1 MANCSDYINAD
12 DLKTGKQ
19 AVQHIEHVAKSK
31 DANGAHAL
39 TVTDTIRGEQVT
51 NLTLDGMEAQFQ
63 TAQDER
69 ETEFN
74 QQLDQ
79 QQTRFNDQLISQENE
94 FVSQI
99 TEQRDEFNDMLA
111 ASGYSWL
118 NDYIDGPVTFTN
130 RSQVTVY
137 NGVAY
142 RLAAN
147 TDVPFTT
154 TGNDSTSWA
163 SDSLHLVAI
172 GDNDIRQQVQYQLG
186 QWLPSVS
193 AVLSSTDTYSSI
205 RVRGFY
211 SPNDGGEGTWVATG
225 NTDAS
230 KAGTH
235 LITQAKIYNANGVEY
250 QLKVNVGSDVDA
262 RSNGAVCVT
271 GGDNSSLISD
281 VSAAST
287 TCLGQAINGILYTI
301 SPTDTYSLS
310 NDDLLAPVVAQK
322 VYIKITGGSYRISKK
337 GAKFRKFADYDCAG
351 SVIYVY
357 AANEYKRSVTG
368 EWLNGFEHSYEDI
381 DEVYAA
387 IGEQKYWGAV
397 AAGYT
402 KISNAKIIGD
412 HKVSLSE
419 SVCSA
424 GSAFFLINPE
434 YVTLEN
440 IHARGFQL
448 PLVARPANSGV
459 INSGLITT
467 DLPTSSDAGV
477 TFGNFYGLYC
487 KNVFLDWGR
496 EGLAQIMTD
505 WSTWEGGSLCDGAA
519 WIEGPDA
526 KRPDYFLVVT
536 GAGFRMSGVNLTVSH
551 TQISDET
558 KRPGKG
564 VIYTNCRGHSFTNNY
579 LEHTPNLFVVSKQM
593 GDPTYSKALGL
604 IIDGIAHQYKPVSSW
619 TYITFEDGCFG
630 HYDANGNWVY
640 PELYNDNNFSYN
652 GINFTR
658 IGAPV
663 HDVGAFLHGGY
674 DFKYGTY
681 GLYGGA
687 AGSVDFDHLRD
698 YKETKE
704 FISPYGLQVNS
715 GTLYVPMH
723 SPAYRSNICI
733 WYKDLTGSFDPVNF
747 VIWQSIAELETPS
760 VDGNLVMSRGE
771 GCIDFGNGYKLAII
785 PNVKWNANDGVS
797 TFTPQQN
804 LVIRVASGKPIVLKA
819 IQAFT
824 GGVPVFPTGLSY
836 KPESGMAGVFGN
848 YTNGY
853 IKSPGGGLF
862 KPGDIVY
869 PWISVD
875 KHSNDYKYNATLGAT
890 GNPIPQIIT
899 SGMTLGSQYQQTFNV
914 TVDSVDSANGR
925 TTITVPSGSL
935 PYIAMGI
942 PAYVASGSSTAYTG
956 ATRVYA
962 RVMNSNGTATNKYV
976 LDAVVGA
983 AGDTLVINQSL
994 LPAYSTKGD
1003 VNFNNVSAST
1013 LTATGMV
1020 TAGGLTLTRTA
1031 TTRGVQPAAAAT
1043 YNLGT
1048 AALPWNNIYTQN
1060 AVTVVSDRRHKPVQ
1074 ESIPDNILDIWGT
1087 ISIKRYKYDWAVA
1100 GKGEEAARW
1109 HVGYIAQDILEAFE
1123 AAGEDATEWGLIVH
1137 VYQEAQDAI
1146 VESWDAVYET
1156 VPAEYDADG
1165 NVVTPETQVLVKEAG
1180 YGVIQEATEAVDQW
1194 RLVMDECNA
1203 METAY
1208 QRRRLDRIEDVLLN
1222 NTSSKSN

>member
-1 MANCSDYINAD
+1 MAITDERTPRLNLALPVKTNALKDDVERLRDAITTLDSIVPVEIDSAAVLLNSDFSPDAVQVMGFYTYGD
-12 DLKTGKQ
+12 GGKGVWVKTG
-19 AVQHIEHVAKSK
+19 
-31 DANGAHAL
+31 
-39 TVTDTIRGEQVT
+39 VTDE
-51 NLTLDGMEAQFQ
+51 
-63 TAQDER
+63 
-69 ETEFN
+69 
-74 QQLDQ
+74 
-79 QQTRFNDQLISQENE
+79 
-94 FVSQI
+94 
-99 TEQRDEFNDMLA
+99 
-111 ASGYSWL
+111 
-118 NDYIDGPVTFTN
+118 
-130 RSQVTVY
+130 
-137 NGVAY
+137 
-142 RLAAN
+142 
-147 TDVPFTT
+147 
-154 TGNDSTSWA
+154 
-163 SDSLHLVAI
+163 SL
-172 GDNDIRQQVQYQLG
+172 
-186 QWLPSVS
+186 
-193 AVLSSTDTYSSI
+193 
-205 RVRGFY
+205 
-211 SPNDGGEGTWVATG
+211 
-225 NTDAS
+225 
-230 KAGTH
+230 AGTH
-235 LITQAKIYNANGVEY
+235 VITEAKIYNAAGVEY
-250 QLKVNVGSDVDA
+250 RLKVNVGSDVDA
-262 RSNGAVCVT
+262 RCNGAVCVT

-281 VSAAST
+281 VNAAST
-287 TCLGQAINGILYTI
+287 VCLGQAVNGILYTI
-301 SPTDTYSLS
+301 FPTDTYSLS

-322 VYIKITGGSYRISKK
+322 IFIKITGGSYRISKE
-337 GAKFRKFADYDCAG
+337 AIKFRKFADYDCAG

-357 AANEYKRSVTG
+357 AANEYKRTVTSK
-368 EWLNGFEHSYEDI
+368 WLNGFEHSYEDI

-387 IGEQKYWGAV
+387 IGQKEFWGAV
-397 AAGYT
+397 AVGHT

-467 DLPTSSDAGV
+467 DLPTSSEAGV

-579 LEHTPNLFVVSKQM
+579 LEHTPNLFVISKQM
-593 GDPTYSKALGL
+593 GDPSYSKALGL
-604 IIDGIAHQYKPVSSW
+604 IIDGIAHQYKPISSW

-630 HYDANGNWVY
+630 HYDDNSNWVY
-640 PELYNDNNFSYN
+640 PDLYTENQYSYN

-658 IGAPV
+658 IGSPL
-663 HDVGAFLHGGY
+663 HDAGAFLHGGY

-681 GLYGGA
+681 GLYGGS

-715 GTLYVPMH
+715 GTLYVPLH
-723 SPAYRSNICI
+723 SPALRSTICI
-733 WYKDLTGSFDPVNF
+733 WYKDLTGTFDPINF
-747 VIWQSIAELETPS
+747 VAWQSIANLETPS
-760 VDGNLVMSRGE
+760 VDGNMVMSRGE

-785 PNVKWNANDGVS
+785 PNVKWNANDGIG

-804 LVIRVASGKPIVLKA
+804 LVITVAPGKPIVLKA

-824 GGVPVFPTGLSY
+824 GGVPMFPTGLTY
-836 KPESGMAGVFGN
+836 KPESGLNGVFGN

-875 KHSNDYKYNATLGAT
+875 KHSNDYKYNATLGVA
-890 GNPIPQIIT
+890 GNPIPQIVV

-925 TTITVPSGSL
+925 TTITVPSASL

-942 PAYVASGSSTAYTG
+942 PAYVASGSSTSFTG
-956 ATRVYA
+956 ATRVYR
-962 RVMNSNGTATNKYV
+962 RVMNSNGTATNQYI

-983 AGDTLVINQSL
+983 AGDTLVINQ
-994 LPAYSTKGD
+994 AQITGYVVKGD
-1003 VNFNNVSAST
+1003 VTFNNVTVST
-1013 LTATGMV
+1013 V
-1020 TAGGLTLTRTA
+1020 TA
-1031 TTRGVQPAAAAT
+1031 
-1043 YNLGT
+1043 
-1048 AALPWNNIYTQN
+1048 
-1060 AVTVVSDRRHKPVQ
+1060 S
-1074 ESIPDNILDIWGT
+1074 
-1087 ISIKRYKYDWAVA
+1087 
-1100 GKGEEAARW
+1100 
-1109 HVGYIAQDILEAFE
+1109 
-1123 AAGEDATEWGLIVH
+1123 GLIKAGSMTVNGNT
-1137 VYQEAQDAI
+1137 VGSMVA
-1146 VESWDAVYET
+1146 
-1156 VPAEYDADG
+1156 VPASATASGSPGQWAADASYLYVCVAS
-1165 NVVTPETQVLVKEAG
+1165 NT
-1180 YGVIQEATEAVDQW
+1180 W
-1194 RLVMDECNA
+1194 R
-1203 METAY
+1203 
-1208 QRRRLDRIEDVLLN
+1208 RIAIA
-1222 NTSSKSN
+1222 SW

>member
-1 MANCSDYINAD
+1 MSSGCGDVLSLE
-12 DLKTGKQ
+12 DLKTAKKHQIFEAEVITGKAGGVAGGPDIDEATNPVTGQ
-19 AVQHIEHVAKSK
+19 VQETLPAVME
-31 DANGAHAL
+31 G
-39 TVTDTIRGEQVT
+39 VTDGVNSQLAQQQAEF
-51 NLTLDGMEAQFQ
+51 EAQQ
-63 TAQDER
+63 QAQR
-69 ETEFN
+69 N
-74 QQLDQ
+74 Q
-79 QQTRFNDQLISQENE
+79 
-94 FVSQI
+94 
-99 TEQRDEFNDMLA
+99 FNDMLT

-118 NDYIDGPVTFTN
+118 PDYVDGPVTFTN

-142 RLAAN
+142 RLSAA
-147 TDVPFTT
+147 TDIPFTT
-154 TGNDSTSWA
+154 TGNNATSWA
-163 SDSLHLVAI
+163 NDSTHLVAI
-172 GDNDIRQQVQYQLG
+172 GDNDIRQQVQYQFG
-186 QWLPSVS
+186 QWLPS
-193 AVLSSTDTYSSI
+193 AVALFNITNSYSSV

-211 SPNDGGEGTWVATG
+211 QPNDGGEGTWVATG

-235 LITQAKIYNANGVEY
+235 DITQAKIYNATGVEY
-250 QLKVNVGSDVDA
+250 QLEVAVGSDVDA
-262 RSNGAVCVT
+262 RSNGAVCIT

-287 TCLGQAINGILYTI
+287 VCLGQAINGILYTI

-310 NDDLLAPVVAQK
+310 NDDLLAPVIAQK
-322 VYIKITGGSYRISKK
+322 IYIKITGGSYRVSKQGIK
-337 GAKFRKFADYDCAG
+337 VRKFAEYDCAG

-357 AANEYKRSVTG
+357 AANEYKRAITNV
-368 EWLNGFEHSYEDI
+368 WLNGFEHSYDDI

-387 IGEQKYWGAV
+387 IGQQEFWGAV
-397 AAGYT
+397 SVGYT
-402 KISNAKIIGD
+402 KITNAKIIGD

-419 SVCSA
+419 AVCSA

-434 YVTLEN
+434 YVTLDN

-459 INSGLITT
+459 INDGLITT
-467 DLPTSSDAGV
+467 DLPTSSAAGV
-477 TFGNFYGLYC
+477 NFGNFYGLYC
-487 KNVFLDWGR
+487 RNVFLDWGR
-496 EGLAQIMTD
+496 EGLAQIMCD
-505 WSTWEGGSLCDGAA
+505 WCTWEGGSLSDSAA

-536 GAGFRMSGVNLTVSH
+536 GGGFNMSGVNLCVNH
-551 TQISDET
+551 TQITNET

-564 VIYTNCRGHSFTNNY
+564 VIYTNCRGHTFTNNY
-579 LEHTPNLFVVSKQM
+579 LEHTPNLFVISKQM

-658 IGAPV
+658 IGSPV
-663 HDVGAFLHGGY
+663 HDRGAFLHGGY

-704 FISPYGLQVNS
+704 LISPYGLQVNS

-723 SPAYRSNICI
+723 SPAIRSNICI
-733 WYKDLTGSFDPVNF
+733 WYKDLTGTFDPINF
-747 VIWQSIAELETPS
+747 VAWQSIANLETPS
-760 VDGNLVMSRGE
+760 VDGNMVMSRGE

-785 PNVKWNANDGVS
+785 PNVRWNANDGIG

-804 LVIRVASGKPIVLKA
+804 LVITVASGKPIVLKA

-824 GGVPVFPTGLSY
+824 GGVPVFPTGLNY
-836 KPESGMAGVFGN
+836 NPESGLNGVFGN
-848 YTNGY
+848 YSNGY

-914 TVDSVDSANGR
+914 TVDSVDSTNGR
-925 TTITVPSGSL
+925 TTITVPSASL

-942 PAYVASGSSTAYTG
+942 PAYVASGSSTSYTG

-962 RVMNSNGTATNKYV
+962 RVMNSNGTAANKYV

-994 LPAYSTKGD
+994 VPAYSAKGD
-1003 VNFNNVSAST
+1003 VNFNNISAST
-1013 LTATGMV
+1013 LTTTGMV
-1020 TAGGLTLTRTA
+1020 TAAGLTLTGTA
-1031 TTRGVQPAAAAT
+1031 TTRGVRPNTTAAF
-1043 YNLGT
+1043 NLGEVT
-1048 AALPWNNIYTQN
+1048 LAWNNIYTQN
-1060 AVTVVSDRRHKPVQ
+1060 AVTVVSDRDHKPVQ
-1074 ESIPDNILDIWGT
+1074 ESIPEKILEIWGG
-1087 ISIKRYKYDWAVA
+1087 ISAKRYKYDWAIA
-1100 GKGEEAARW
+1100 EKGEEGARW
-1109 HVGYIAQDILEAFE
+1109 HVGYIAQDILEAFA
-1123 AAGEDATEWGLIVH
+1123 AAGEDATAWALVVYVEWGD
-1137 VYQEAQDAI
+1137 QDAV
-1146 VESWDAVYET
+1146 VESWDDVYEII
-1156 VPAEYDADG
+1156 PAEYDADG
-1165 NVVTPETQVLVKEAG
+1165 DLVSEETQVLIREGGSRVVRDAIPAG
-1180 YGVIQEATEAVDQW
+1180 HQW

-1203 METAY
+1203 MENAY
-1208 QRRRLDRIEDVLLN
+1208 QRWRLGRIEAIIAG
-1222 NTSSKSN
+1222 SE

>member
-1 MANCSDYINAD
+1 MADNFPQYPATSFD
-12 DLKTGKQ
+12 Q
-19 AVQHIEHVAKSK
+19 AVDLTIYSSNQLGDVINGDATSVVSTESGDIPTLRKALIDNFYFKNPIQWNPGNTNTVFNQLYVFDTDNINKGWYYAPTATATNPILMGDTPVG
-31 DANGAHAL
+31 DANWKL
-39 TVTDTIRGEQVT
+39 
-51 NLTLDGMEAQFQ
+51 
-63 TAQDER
+63 
-69 ETEFN
+69 
-74 QQLDQ
+74 
-79 QQTRFNDQLISQENE
+79 
-94 FVSQI
+94 
-99 TEQRDEFNDMLA
+99 
-111 ASGYSWL
+111 YSFP
-118 NDYIDGPVTFTN
+118 YTFTVD
-130 RSQVTVY
+130 SAV
-137 NGVAY
+137 
-142 RLAAN
+142 
-147 TDVPFTT
+147 DIFT
-154 TGNDSTSWA
+154 
-163 SDSLHLVAI
+163 
-172 GDNDIRQQVQYQLG
+172 
-186 QWLPSVS
+186 LPSIF
-193 AVLSSTDTYSSI
+193 DEI
-205 RVRGFY
+205 HVRGFY
-211 SPNDGGEGTWVATG
+211 TKNDGGQGVWKRTG
-225 NTDAS
+225 VTNIS
-230 KAGTH
+230 LAGRH
-235 LITQAKIYNANGVEY
+235 VITEAKIYNANGVEY
-250 QLKVNVGSDVDA
+250 QLKVAVGSDVDA
-262 RSNGAVCVT
+262 RSNGAVCIT

-287 TCLGQAINGILYTI
+287 VCLGQAINGILYTI

-322 VYIKITGGSYRISKK
+322 IYIKITGGSYRVSKQGIK
-337 GAKFRKFADYDCAG
+337 VRKFAEYDCAG

-357 AANEYKRSVTG
+357 AANEYKRTVTSK
-368 EWLNGFEHSYEDI
+368 WLNGFEHSYEDI

-387 IGEQKYWGAV
+387 IGQREFLGAV
-397 AAGYT
+397 AVGHT
-402 KISNAKIIGD
+402 KISNAKILGD

-551 TQISDET
+551 TQISNET

-564 VIYTNCRGHSFTNNY
+564 VVYTNCRGHSFTNNY

-593 GDPTYSKALGL
+593 ADPSYSKALGL
-604 IIDGIAHQYKPVSSW
+604 IIDGIAHQYKPISSW

-630 HYDANGNWVY
+630 HYDENGNWVY
-640 PELYNDNNFSYN
+640 PELYTENQYAYN

-658 IGAPV
+658 IGSPL

-681 GLYGGA
+681 GLYGA
-687 AGSVDFDHLRD
+687 SAGSVDFDHLRD

-704 FISPYGLQVNS
+704 FISPYGLRVNS

-747 VIWQSIAELETPS
+747 VIWQSIAGLETPS

-771 GCIDFGNGYKLAII
+771 GCIDFGNGYKMAII
-785 PNVKWNANDGVS
+785 PTVKWNANDGVG
-797 TFTPQQN
+797 TYTPQQN
-804 LVIRVASGKPIVLKA
+804 LVITVASGKPIVLKA

-824 GGVPVFPTGLSY
+824 GGVPVFPTGLDY
-836 KPESGMAGVFGN
+836 KPESGLNGVFGN

-875 KHSNDYKYNATLGAT
+875 KHTNDYKYNATLGAA

-899 SGMTLGSQYQQTFNV
+899 SGMTLGSAYQQSFNV
-914 TVDSVDSANGR
+914 TVASVDSTNSR
-925 TTITVPSGSL
+925 TTITVPSASL

-942 PAYVASGSSTAYTG
+942 PAYVASGSSTSYTG
-956 ATRVYA
+956 STRVYR
-962 RVMNSNGTATNKYV
+962 RVMNSDGTASNQYI

-983 AGDTLVINQSL
+983 AGDTLVINQAL
-994 LPAYSTKGD
+994 IPTYSVKGD
-1003 VNFNNVSAST
+1003 VTLNNVVTSNLTST
-1013 LTATGMV
+1013 GLFTANNSNFTG
-1020 TAGGLTLTRTA
+1020 TA
-1031 TTRGVQPAAAAT
+1031 TTRGVRPNSGAT
-1043 YNLGT
+1043 YNLGE

-1060 AVTVVSDRRHKPVQ
+1060 AVTVVSDRIHKPVR

-1087 ISIKRYKYDWAVA
+1087 IGIKRYKYDWAIA
-1100 GKGEEAARW
+1100 EKGEENARW

-1137 VYQEAQDAI
+1137 VTQDAQDAI

-1156 VPAEYDADG
+1156 VPAEYDAEG
-1165 NVVTPETQVLVKEAG
+1165 NLVTPETQILVKEAG
-1180 YGVIQEATEAVDQW
+1180 SVVIQEASDAIDQW

-1208 QRRRLDRIEDVLLN
+1208 QRRRLDRIEA
-1222 NTSSKSN
+1222 TISGSQ